1 MEDPNYLFYQLIRTS
16 KTIFQDLDSALLH
29 LLFSII
35 SKRKCKKKMLWTDYV
50 KDKLSYFLQYNHKLN
65 NLEFVDKIKELA
77 KI

>member
-16 KTIFQDLDSALLH
+16 KTIFQDRTVLLH